1 MASKDTILVVE
12 DDPINL
18 DSITDS
24 LEDGDFDY
32 LTAINGREALEILE
46 TTIKEIKVIILDWMM
61 PVMGGI
67 ELLGIL
73 RNDPRYKDIPVIMQ
87 TAKTDDQSLVGAF
100 NIGVDQYLKKPFS
113 EDVLLSRTRSAIR
126 SYEKMKT
133 VREQA
138 DREVTEI
145 QKSAE
150 AVIKLEKNKVSLDLQ
165 TYQVINTFFLD
176 SLKSANYTELT
187 ECLLNAIKQFSF
199 PSARAETEPEENARL
214 RCSVRLSGGEEINL
228 SDRGLSCSLDQMI
241 LANATDKAEIVQ
253 QGSYTA
259 VPSESGNTAIL
270 IRNSPKE
277 HIERDKAIQIVSDL
291 LEQFE
296 ARLIHFE
303 TEQDII
309 NKNNEL
315 REKQELLEK
324 QNDQIRTVVKSCHSE
339 LDNINSTYLNM
350 KERQMQILEN
360 VPVKIAERM
369 RGSSERQI
377 KVVNQA
383 LEEEMLASMEL
394 YSRDQITD
402 QQFQLTIMKLQEL
415 FSEKNEEKDKLTP
428 GQMGGVSQNAVDD
441 LLASLGM

>member
-1 MASKDTILVVE
+1 
-12 DDPINL
+12 
-18 DSITDS
+18 
-24 LEDGDFDY
+24 
-32 LTAINGREALEILE
+32 
-46 TTIKEIKVIILDWMM
+46 
-61 PVMGGI
+61 
-67 ELLGIL
+67 
-73 RNDPRYKDIPVIMQ
+73 
-87 TAKTDDQSLVGAF
+87 
-100 NIGVDQYLKKPFS
+100 
-113 EDVLLSRTRSAIR
+113 
-126 SYEKMKT
+126 
-133 VREQA
+133 
-138 DREVTEI
+138 
-145 QKSAE
+145 
-150 AVIKLEKNKVSLDLQ
+150 
-165 TYQVINTFFLD
+165 
-176 SLKSANYTELT
+176 
-187 ECLLNAIKQFSF
+187 
-199 PSARAETEPEENARL
+199 
-214 RCSVRLSGGEEINL
+214 
-228 SDRGLSCSLDQMI
+228 MI

>member
-165 TYQVINTFFLD
+165 TYQVINTFFW
-176 SLKSANYTELT
+176 
-187 ECLLNAIKQFSF
+187 
-199 PSARAETEPEENARL
+199 
-214 RCSVRLSGGEEINL
+214 
-228 SDRGLSCSLDQMI
+228 
-241 LANATDKAEIVQ
+241 IV
-253 QGSYTA
+253 
-259 VPSESGNTAIL
+259 
-270 IRNSPKE
+270 
-277 HIERDKAIQIVSDL
+277 
-291 LEQFE
+291 
-296 ARLIHFE
+296 
-303 TEQDII
+303 
-309 NKNNEL
+309 
-315 REKQELLEK
+315 
-324 QNDQIRTVVKSCHSE
+324 
-339 LDNINSTYLNM
+339 
-350 KERQMQILEN
+350 
-360 VPVKIAERM
+360 
-369 RGSSERQI
+369 
-377 KVVNQA
+377 
-383 LEEEMLASMEL
+383 
-394 YSRDQITD
+394 
-402 QQFQLTIMKLQEL
+402 
-415 FSEKNEEKDKLTP
+415 
-428 GQMGGVSQNAVDD
+428 
-441 LLASLGM
+441 